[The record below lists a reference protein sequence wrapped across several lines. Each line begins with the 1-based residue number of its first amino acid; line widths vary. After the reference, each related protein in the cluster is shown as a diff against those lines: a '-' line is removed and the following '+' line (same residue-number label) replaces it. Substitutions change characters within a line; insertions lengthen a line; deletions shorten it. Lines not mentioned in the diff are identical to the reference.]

1 MKVEI
6 KIYKIKSEKS
16 KIKAMVGLSFDKA
29 FVVTGLKIIDGSK
42 GLFVAFPSYQ
52 TSDGT
57 YKDIAYPLSK
67 EYRENLCNAIIEK
80 YKKESEFTPF
90 E

>member
-6 KIYKIKSEKS
+6 TIYKNKTEKS
-16 KIKAMVGLSFDKA
+16 KIKGRVSLLFDKA
-29 FVVTGLKIIDGSK
+29 FVVSGLKIIEGSN
-42 GLFVAFPSYQ
+42 GLFVAYPSYQ
-52 TSDGT
+52 TNNGT
-57 YKDIAYPLSK
+57 YKDICYPLSK
-67 EYRENLCNAIIEK
+67 EYRENLSKAIIEK

>member
-16 KIKAMVGLSFDKA
+16 KIKAMVSLAFDKV
-29 FVVTGLKIIDGSK
+29 FVVTGVKIIEGSK
-42 GLFVAFPSYQ
+42 GLFVAFPSYK

-57 YKDIAYPLSK
+57 YKDIAYPLNK
-67 EYRENLCNAIIEK
+67 EYRENMSKAIIEK

>member
-6 KIYKIKSEKS
+6 TIYKNKTEKS
-16 KIKAMVGLSFDKA
+16 KIKGRVSLLFDKS
-29 FVVTGLKIIDGSK
+29 FVVSGLKIIDGSN
-42 GLFVAFPSYQ
+42 GLFVAYPSYQ

-57 YKDIAYPLSK
+57 YKDIAYPLTK
-67 EYRENLCNAIIEK
+67 EYRENLSKAIIEK